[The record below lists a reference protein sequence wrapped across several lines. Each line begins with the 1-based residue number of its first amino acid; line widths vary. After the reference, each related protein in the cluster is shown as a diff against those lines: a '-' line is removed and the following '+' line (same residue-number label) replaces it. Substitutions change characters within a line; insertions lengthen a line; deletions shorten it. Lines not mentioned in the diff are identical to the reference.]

1 MPWYASPS
9 SSLAALHPG
18 LSRVALLFQDSIQ
31 KQDFAQ

>member
-1 MPWYASPS
+1 MPDKASPS

-18 LSRVALLFQDSIQ
+18 LNRLVPLCQDSIQ